1 MSTGWSATVAN
12 ATSRM
17 QVYATAADRAGVI
30 FGPGDMTYLLDQ
42 KCFQFWDG
50 TAWQDLANEGQALP
64 VGGAAGQVLTK
75 TSSADYAAGWQTP
88 ATSANYV
95 QLTSSGQTWQVPAG
109 VTVAEFTVAQGG
121 CGGGGGSGGS
131 GGGGAAGMAVRFR
144 FPVTVGEI
152 YKANAI
158 GAGGTGGP
166 GGTSG
171 TSAGGNGAVGG
182 QTQLNRAGDNRV
194 IGRSPLNQCF
204 GGLGGTAATAT
215 YTNAGQYG
223 GNPLFQTASYNVP
236 SNPGSG
242 GVGGYSYP
250 APTPFATLGGYGG
263 NISQLGGA
271 AQRPPGTP
279 AQPGD
284 PQPASYPYEEFPTA
298 RTGGGGNAG
307 WGQLNG
313 ETATQPGCGGGG
325 GGGWGTTAGSVG
337 GNGGNGAPGFIEI
350 RW

>member
-1 MSTGWSATVAN
+1 VADPE
-12 ATSRM
+12 
-17 QVYATAADRAGVI
+17 VEPAAVGAGSLQYPL
-30 FGPGDMTYLLDQ
+30 FGTITDTY
-42 KCFQFWDG
+42 G
-50 TAWQDLANEGQALP
+50 TAQPAYCYDGVNWNWLAVDAEAVP
-64 VGGAAGQVLTK
+64 AGGTTGQVLTK
-75 TSSADYAAGWQTP
+75 TSGADYATAWQTP
-88 ATSANYV
+88 APTANYV
-95 QLTSSGQTWQVPAG
+95 QLTSSGQTWTVPAG
-109 VTVAEFTVAQGG
+109 VTAVEFTVAQGG
-121 CGGGGGSGGS
+121 CGGGGGSGGP
-131 GGGGAAGMAVRFR
+131 GGGGAAGMAFRFR
-144 FPVTVGEI
+144 WAVTPGDV

-158 GAGGTGGP
+158 GAGGAGGA
-166 GGTSG
+166 GNTSG
-171 TSAGGNGAVGG
+171 TTAGGNGATGG
-182 QTQLNRAGDNRV
+182 QTQLYKVNGSQM
-194 IGRSPLNQCF
+194 IGRSPLNECF
-204 GGLGGTAATAT
+204 GGVGGTAANAT

-223 GNPLFQTASYNVP
+223 GNPLFQTATYSVP

-242 GVGGYSYP
+242 GVGGYTYP
-250 APTPFATLGGYGG
+250 APTPFATLGGHGG
-263 NISQLGGA
+263 IAAAINVGGP